1 MDDVEASLDNLAT
14 SGIEE
19 RGAVFTK
26 PAIVDFI
33 LDLTGY
39 QEADRLFEKRFL
51 EPSFGHGSFLLPA
64 LRRLLS
70 SWQQSGTS
78 DPGSLESSVFAIEL
92 HQDSYEKTRSAVMAL
107 LGEFGLA
114 RRVAVRLV
122 DHWLVQGDFLLKR
135 IPGQF
140 DFVVGNPPYV
150 RIERIPQTLMREYR
164 ARYKT
169 IYDRADLYVPFIE
182 RSLDLLSAGG
192 KLGFIC
198 ADRWMKNRYGGPL
211 RRKVAEG
218 FHVESY
224 IDMNGVDA
232 FSSDVIAYPAITVIR
247 NASPG
252 PTKIVARVSGDES
265 SLKTLGSKLSSGAE
279 VQDDEVATV
288 EVLSDG
294 ASPWIMTQCH
304 SSKLLR
310 HLEADFPTIEETGCK
325 VGIGVATGADRVF
338 IAPYDQLDVEED
350 RKLPLATTKDIAN
363 GKVAWQ
369 GLGVV
374 NPFADSG
381 KLVELDRYPKLRSYL
396 NARRE
401 ELCKRHVAQKAP
413 ANWYR
418 TIDRI
423 RADLTYT
430 PKLLIPDIKGAANVV
445 AENGQL
451 YPHHNLYFITAGNW
465 DIQALKLVLSTGIAH
480 LFVANYSTKMRGGY
494 LRFQAQ
500 HLRRIRLPMWET
512 IAAPL
517 QKELIEAGQ
526 SGTLKHGMDL
536 VAKLYDLTK
545 PQRSVLAS
553 HAAEAVR

>member
-1 MDDVEASLDNLAT
+1 MDDVEASIKNLAT

-26 PAIVDFI
+26 PAIVEFI
-33 LDLTGY
+33 LDLAGY
-39 QEADRLFEKRFL
+39 QAEHRLFEKRFL

-70 SWQQSGTS
+70 SWQQLGTS
-78 DPGSLESSVFAIEL
+78 DPDSLKMSIWAIEL
-92 HQDSYEKTRSAVMAL
+92 HPDSYEKTRAAVLAL
-107 LGEFGLA
+107 LNDFGLI
-114 RRVAVRLV
+114 RRVAVKLV
-122 DHWLVQGDFLLKR
+122 DHWLVQGDFLLER
-135 IPGQF
+135 IPGEF

-169 IYDRADLYVPFIE
+169 IYDRADIYVPFIE
-182 RSLDLLSAGG
+182 RSLDLLADGG

-198 ADRWMKNRYGGPL
+198 ADRWTKNRYGGPL

-224 IDMNGVDA
+224 VDMNCVDA

-247 NASPG
+247 NSNPG
-252 PTKIVARVSGDES
+252 PTKIVSRASGDES
-265 SLKTLGSKLSSGAE
+265 SLKMLASKLSSGTKIQDEE
-279 VQDDEVATV
+279 VVTV
-288 EVLSDG
+288 EALSDG
-294 ASPWIMTQCH
+294 ASPWIMTQCD

-310 HLEADFPTIEETGCK
+310 HLEHDFPTIEQTGCK

-350 RKLPLATTKDIAN
+350 RKLPLATTKDIA
-363 GKVAWQ
+363 GGQVEWQ

-374 NPFADSG
+374 NPFSDSG
-381 KLVELDRYPKLRSYL
+381 KLVELDRYPKLRNYL

-401 ELCKRHVAQKAP
+401 ELCKRHVVKKAP

-423 RADLTYT
+423 RADLAHT

-445 AENGQL
+445 AESGQL
-451 YPHHNLYFITAGNW
+451 YPHHNLYFITAGEW
-465 DIQALKLVLSTGIAH
+465 DIEALKLVLSTGIAY

-500 HLRRIRLPMWET
+500 HLRRIRLPMWRT

-526 SGTLKHGMDL
+526 AGAWEDGISL
-536 VAKLYDLTK
+536 VSKLYDLTK
-545 PQRSVLAS
+545 PQRLVLAS
-553 HAAEAVR
+553 HAREGVS